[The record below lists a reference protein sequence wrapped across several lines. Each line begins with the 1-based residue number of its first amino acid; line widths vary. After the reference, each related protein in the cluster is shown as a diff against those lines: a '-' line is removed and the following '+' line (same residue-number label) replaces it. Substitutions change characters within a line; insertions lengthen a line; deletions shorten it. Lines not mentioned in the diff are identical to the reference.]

1 MRRPLFTFVL
11 GMPLVLAL
19 VGIADEKTAPKA
31 TTPATSPT
39 TKQADQE
46 PYESITEK
54 DIAAIVFDDLPPDQG
69 FISPVAEGLDNLDD
83 VSRKRLEDLQAALDE
98 WGPGMDKSVAQR
110 VRYWMSLCCIP
121 DLGRAEFESE
131 LPYTVFE
138 RMKAEIPAYKLK
150 KSLAWIILKPN
161 DGKVVNK
168 CVEIDAPDPIDEE
181 LIRERHVIFAKKLLG
196 RILGKLPEKG

>member
-19 VGIADEKTAPKA
+19 VGIADEKTAPKV

-121 DLGRAEFESE
+121 DLG
-131 LPYTVFE
+131 
-138 RMKAEIPAYKLK
+138 
-150 KSLAWIILKPN
+150 
-161 DGKVVNK
+161 
-168 CVEIDAPDPIDEE
+168 
-181 LIRERHVIFAKKLLG
+181 
-196 RILGKLPEKG
+196 